1 MSINN
6 EFSQLEDKIKM
17 RKSKPKKKQMPGN
30 TQQHKNLT
38 KKLIPKTFNLYN
50 NQ

>member
-17 RKSKPKKKQMPGN
+17 RKSKPKKKTNARKYIATQKFNKEVN
-30 TQQHKNLT
+30 TKN
-38 KKLIPKTFNLYN
+38 F
-50 NQ
+50 